1 MLIAQYAQ
9 LGRVKLSRFDIYLV
23 GAQERRLNDL
33 GVEDYNWS
41 SRTQTPE
48 ACRCNQCA
56 PEASVPCARPSSING
71 ALQE

>member
-23 GAQERRLNDL
+23 LVLGSGGLNDL
-33 GVEDYNWS
+33 GLEDYNWS

-48 ACRCNQCA
+48 ACR
-56 PEASVPCARPSSING
+56 
-71 ALQE
+71 